1 VTRGPEVGVWES
13 KLRGIRAQALVAPV
27 DVRFDDVQAVVRA
40 SPSEFRRQRPGD
52 APGAASD
59 VQNSIGAAQARHL
72 LEDSQ
77 RVLADLAVVARAD
90 TEQEVVR
97 RNRRFARLRLL
108 APERHGRQSIARAE
122 LLTFG

>member
-1 VTRGPEVGVWES
+1 QGRRDDEVEGTAPPREDEVLRLDRSVRVVKRGADVGVVES
-13 KLRGIRAQALVAPV
+13 KLRGIQAQAL
-27 DVRFDDVQAVVRA
+27 VRA

-90 TEQEVVR
+90 TEQEGGR
-97 RNRRFARLRLL
+97 RNRRFACAPRL
-108 APERHGRQSIARAE
+108 
-122 LLTFG
+122 